1 MNEDEWELLESIFRN
16 GQRSCQRKLQEFHDE
31 ILENKYIKLKEIDNN
46 RDGTIEIWKLDK

>member
-1 MNEDEWELLESIFRN
+1 MI
-16 GQRSCQRKLQEFHDE
+16 E